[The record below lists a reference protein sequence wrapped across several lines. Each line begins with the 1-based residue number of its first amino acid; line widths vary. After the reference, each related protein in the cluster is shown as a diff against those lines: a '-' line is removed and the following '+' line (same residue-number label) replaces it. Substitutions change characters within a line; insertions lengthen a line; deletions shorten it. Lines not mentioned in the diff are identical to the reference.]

1 LIGFLNP
8 KFSYSQSHYQNH
20 SKLFIS
26 KKQNFKRLYYKKLDT
41 SGSIDYSEGSHRI
54 SYIPFKFKS
63 IYFYIFTKKTG
74 KIMKTFYSF
83 LISAIFF
90 IGCSSDKIESSDLHI
105 IKNYKTLSES
115 VAAGD
120 GSLLIMSYVVR
131 YDKQTDGFLIEVRS
145 VDYIEKL
152 VIENPV
158 YYIGSAN
165 IGLKA
170 SVPEADDF
178 NDQVFNIFIDRDVFS
193 SIVENGYYIS
203 FRVLTPVIG
212 QNTYYINNTV
222 EEKKDLLELYKNI
235 KF

>member
-1 LIGFLNP
+1 
-8 KFSYSQSHYQNH
+8 
-20 SKLFIS
+20 
-26 KKQNFKRLYYKKLDT
+26 
-41 SGSIDYSEGSHRI
+41 
-54 SYIPFKFKS
+54 
-63 IYFYIFTKKTG
+63 
-74 KIMKTFYSF
+74 MKTFYTLF
-83 LISAIFF
+83 ILVIFF

-105 IKNYKTLSES
+105 INNYNTLAES
-115 VAAGD
+115 VVAGD

-131 YDKQTDGFLIEVRS
+131 YDKQTDSFLIEVRS

-158 YYIGSAN
+158 YYNGIELIN
-165 IGLKA
+165 LKA

-203 FRVLTPVIG
+203 FRVLTPDIG
-212 QNTYYINNTV
+212 QNSYYINQT
-222 EEKKDLLELYKNI
+222 EKEKEDLLELYKNI